1 MTIVKHLFELYFL
14 SPEGIMTFLFGVG
27 MVLFLLKRG
36 SKAGPRLLFAGACVY
51 IVVLF
56 TPVADFVAV
65 SLERPFPPFLKA
77 PSTPDVELI
86 VVLGGAGWYDSIMP
100 VRECLEAETTYRVLE
115 GVRLYQQ
122 RPQLKLVFSGGT
134 PAGPRHLS
142 IAKLMAT
149 YAMSLGVPE
158 SNILIEENSKDTH
171 ESLVEIRKTVH
182 DGKFIMV
189 TSAYHLRR
197 AMAVARKLGMN
208 PIAAPAWIQGPP
220 DMYRTGFAQLL
231 WSRDTARQ
239 VGTARLVRFD
249 LLRQALLEYSGYAW
263 YWGRGWV

>member
-1 MTIVKHLFELYFL
+1 MIKHLVEFYIL
-14 SPEGIMTFLFGVG
+14 SPEGLVAFIFGVAG
-27 MVLFLLKRG
+27 VVFLLRRK
-36 SKAGPRLLFAGACVY
+36 SKAGPRLLFAGACIY
-51 IVVLF
+51 IVVLY
-56 TPVADFVAV
+56 TPLADFVTEA
-65 SLERPFPPFLKA
+65 LERPFPPLLNA
-77 PSTPDVELI
+77 ASTLDVELI

-189 TSAYHLRR
+189 TSAYHLWR

-220 DMYRTGFAQLL
+220 DMYRTTFAQLV
-231 WSRDTARQ
+231 WSWDTARHM
-239 VGTARLVRFD
+239 GTPRLARFEQLRRALV
-249 LLRQALLEYSGYAW
+249 EYAGYSW
-263 YWGRGWV
+263 YWVRGWV